1 MLNALPPR
9 DALTIKRI
17 VRVNHAGEYGAIRIY
32 SAQIAIARRLWPDL
46 VPALREMLADE
57 VRHCDKFHAAMPAR
71 QSRPCRVMQFWSFG
85 GWALGTITALLGRNT
100 IWICTAAVE
109 EAVHRHLD
117 EQMNYL
123 RLRDAELYDVIASI
137 RSEELAHLD
146 HAENEL
152 KAAGAKFPALRKA
165 IAAITELLIW
175 LSTWGDS
182 QRMASALR
190 AAKA

>member
-1 MLNALPPR
+1 MLFR
-9 DALTIKRI
+9 
-17 VRVNHAGEYGAIRIY
+17 
-32 SAQIAIARRLWPDL
+32 S
-46 VPALREMLADE
+46 
-57 VRHCDKFHAAMPAR
+57 
-71 QSRPCRVMQFWSFG
+71 
-85 GWALGTITALLGRNT
+85 
-100 IWICTAAVE
+100 
-109 EAVHRHLD
+109 D

-137 RSEELAHLD
+137 RAEELAHLD

-182 QRMASALR
+182 QRMARALR
-190 AAKA
+190 AAKL

>member
-32 SAQIAIARRLWPDL
+32 SAQIVIARRLWPDL
-46 VPALREMLADE
+46 VPALQEMLADE

-71 QSRPCRVMQFWSFG
+71 QSRPCRIMQFWSFG

-117 EQMNYL
+117 DQMNYL
-123 RLRDAELYDVIASI
+123 RLRDIELYDVIASI
-137 RSEELAHLD
+137 RAEELAHLN

-152 KAAGAKFPALRKA
+152 KAAGAKFPALRQV

-182 QRMASALR
+182 QRMTSALR
-190 AAKA
+190 AAKV

>member
-1 MLNALPPR
+1 
-9 DALTIKRI
+9 
-17 VRVNHAGEYGAIRIY
+17 
-32 SAQIAIARRLWPDL
+32 
-46 VPALREMLADE
+46 

-71 QSRPCRVMQFWSFG
+71 QSRPCRIMQFWSFG
-85 GWALGTITALLGRNT
+85 GWALGTITALLGRNS

-152 KAAGAKFPALRKA
+152 KAAGAKFPALRKT

-182 QRMASALR
+182 RRMASALR
-190 AAKA
+190 AAKV